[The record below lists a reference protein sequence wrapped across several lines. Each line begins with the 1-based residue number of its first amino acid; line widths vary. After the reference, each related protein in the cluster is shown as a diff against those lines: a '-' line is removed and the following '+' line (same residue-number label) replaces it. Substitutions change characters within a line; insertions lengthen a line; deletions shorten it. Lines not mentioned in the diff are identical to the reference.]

1 MELARDEAAEIKKES
16 KGTDQL
22 NIPGA
27 ASVQQSL
34 GHRQSSPLSHHFN
47 IDMDI
52 DMDKMENGEPTQDSA
67 AEVKINQY

>member
-1 MELARDEAAEIKKES
+1 MELARDESAEIKKER
-16 KGTDQL
+16 KETDQL
-22 NIPGA
+22 NMSGA

-52 DMDKMENGEPTQDSA
+52 DIDMDKMENGEPTQD
-67 AEVKINQY
+67 